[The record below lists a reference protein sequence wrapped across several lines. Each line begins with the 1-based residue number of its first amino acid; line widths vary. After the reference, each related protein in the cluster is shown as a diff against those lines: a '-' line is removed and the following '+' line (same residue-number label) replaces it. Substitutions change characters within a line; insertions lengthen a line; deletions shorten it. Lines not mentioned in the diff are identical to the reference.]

1 MSRSTLDRIQRLV
14 LLRRVRLSEHALIAL
29 QAGEFDMDSVEY
41 SILNA
46 ARITS
51 QADEKSAAVDGKK
64 HTVLGPDRA
73 GLAFETVGKIMEGF
87 EGEEYFIISAY
98 EVK

>member
-1 MSRSTLDRIQRLV
+1 
-14 LLRRVRLSEHALIAL
+14 
-29 QAGEFDMDSVEY
+29 MDSVEH

-51 QADEKSAAVDGKK
+51 QPDEKGAAVDGRK
-64 HTVLGPDRA
+64 HTILGPDRA